1 MRLEVGRVR
10 SLRQAA
16 APRSSPCARDPLS
29 RQAAAVQTLRRAT
42 PGPTGEEGPHEGL
55 RAWGL
60 SGTRGTRVPSR
71 EGRRESPAQAR
82 WALPWCE

>member
-42 PGPTGEEGPHEGL
+42 PGPTGEEGPHEGPQSL
-55 RAWGL
+55 GAEWD
-60 SGTRGTRVPSR
+60 SGDACPQQG
-71 EGRRESPAQAR
+71 GAA
-82 WALPWCE
+82 